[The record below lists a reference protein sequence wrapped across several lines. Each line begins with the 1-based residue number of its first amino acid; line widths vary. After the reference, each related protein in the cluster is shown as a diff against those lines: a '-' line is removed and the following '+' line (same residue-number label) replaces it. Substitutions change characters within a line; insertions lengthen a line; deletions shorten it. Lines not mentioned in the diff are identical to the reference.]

1 MHLLMKHISRYLL
14 ISVGLLLTIQTQAQT
29 PRKVIVEHFTNTRC
43 GICGS
48 RNPGLFTNLSSSP
61 EVMHMA
67 VHPSR
72 PYASCVLSQ
81 HNPTENDD
89 RAKYYGIFGGT
100 PRVVVQGEAKPVSQN
115 FGAKSLYSDE
125 LGDSSAIGI
134 SLTTLKK
141 NADSL
146 VVRVVLR
153 VTENHSLTDMNL
165 YIAAA
170 EDTVFYNAPNGEKT
184 HYNVF
189 RKVLINQSVQLPSA
203 VGDSIVLFART
214 DMDSDWEAERM
225 FAIAMLQNSST
236 KSMEQVEWS
245 KGQEAEQTTLSV
257 AKQEKYAYQVYP
269 NPATSILYLSAMSS
283 GNTEYRVLNL
293 EGQTVLSGAFI
304 SEAQISLEGLKSG
317 MYFISLASYQEQTVY
332 RFMKR

>member
-1 MHLLMKHISRYLL
+1 
-14 ISVGLLLTIQTQAQT
+14 
-29 PRKVIVEHFTNTRC
+29 
-43 GICGS
+43 
-48 RNPGLFTNLSSSP
+48 
-61 EVMHMA
+61 MHMA

>member
-1 MHLLMKHISRYLL
+1 
-14 ISVGLLLTIQTQAQT
+14 
-29 PRKVIVEHFTNTRC
+29 
-43 GICGS
+43 
-48 RNPGLFTNLSSSP
+48 
-61 EVMHMA
+61 
-67 VHPSR
+67 
-72 PYASCVLSQ
+72 
-81 HNPTENDD
+81 
-89 RAKYYGIFGGT
+89 
-100 PRVVVQGEAKPVSQN
+100 
-115 FGAKSLYSDE
+115 
-125 LGDSSAIGI
+125 
-134 SLTTLKK
+134 
-141 NADSL
+141 
-146 VVRVVLR
+146 VVLR